1 MGEDALSRMG
11 RFWMPSWPM
20 RAASPKREKPT
31 MFARRDMT
39 AEEEVVERGALV
51 GGGETYQGFLPH
63 NPQYPML
70 KIM

>member
-1 MGEDALSRMG
+1 
-11 RFWMPSWPM
+11 MPSWPT

-51 GGGETYQGFLPH
+51 GGGETYQGVLPH
-63 NPQYPML
+63 NPG
-70 KIM
+70 